1 MQNPAHCCLP
11 KFCHIDNIYKNK
23 TSSKLLSETIWLWIV
38 WPSVCSNVCN
48 GVCNLSDYTGW
59 LRRRVKR
66 GLVHQIHLYG
76 LLTYLC
82 FLCTSMFSYVLVIVQ
97 YFFLYRKYH
106 TMIDD
111 IILHL
116 SCHKH
121 PFVLIRVFIYGSSTF
136 CSFKCLENQSICKL
150 SSVVI
155 IIVLLK
161 YTLCVANAGSV
172 HWPDH
177 LPQVKTCSLWLPET
191 QLWSPRPIYRRRNFP
206 IWPFSH
212 SYLKGIAITSLMR
225 HQNL

>member
-1 MQNPAHCCLP
+1 MISLLCLEFRSFLIFSSSFVVFSCKILFTVASP
-11 KFCHIDNIYKNK
+11 SSAILIISKKK
-23 TSSKLLSETIWLWIV
+23 TSSKLLSENIWAWII
-38 WPSVCSNVCN
+38 WASVCSNVCN
-48 GVCNLSDYTGW
+48 GVCNLSDNTGW

-136 CSFKCLENQSICKL
+136 CSFKCLENHSICRG
-150 SSVVI
+150 V
-155 IIVLLK
+155 
-161 YTLCVANAGSV
+161 
-172 HWPDH
+172 W
-177 LPQVKTCSLWLPET
+177 
-191 QLWSPRPIYRRRNFP
+191 
-206 IWPFSH
+206 
-212 SYLKGIAITSLMR
+212 
-225 HQNL
+225 